1 MLNLCQEGRTRLID
15 AAWDAAVAV
24 TLATGLVIAS
34 MFTIGWAEQLRVIP
48 MVTQHCHYSGEVQT
62 C

>member
-1 MLNLCQEGRTRLID
+1 MLSLCREGRIRLID
-15 AAWDAAVAV
+15 AAWDAAVAA
-24 TLATGLVIAS
+24 TLAAGLVIAS

-48 MVTQHCHYSGEVQT
+48 MVTQHCHYAGGVQT

>member
-1 MLNLCQEGRTRLID
+1 MLNLCQEGRLTVID
-15 AAWDAAVAV
+15 AAWDAAVA
-24 TLATGLVIAS
+24 ATFAAGLVIVS

-48 MVTQHCHYSGEVQT
+48 TVTQHCHYSGEVQT